1 MSKKSKIILICLAVV
16 IIVAA
21 AVAIPLVL
29 IKFNGNTKLATPTVE
44 VFESENLIVFEASQI
59 ENANEY
65 KFIIS
70 IPNDDGS
77 STTVEYSSKVNSL
90 TLDFLGNS
98 SSLKSSFDYA
108 GLYSV
113 QCYVTAED
121 PNNNSYKSS
130 PIVFERTLQLAAP
143 RLEKQGKN
151 FIWETVNHA
160 DSYQII
166 VSSNYETQ
174 IKTVNGVDD
183 VVQSISLSK
192 LKSEFALENDVLY
205 SITIVALS
213 ENENYLT
220 SLYSN
225 QLQFYIN

>member
-98 SSLKSSFDYA
+98 SGLKSSFDYA

-151 FIWETVNHA
+151 FIAEIA
-160 DSYQII
+160 
-166 VSSNYETQ
+166 
-174 IKTVNGVDD
+174 
-183 VVQSISLSK
+183 
-192 LKSEFALENDVLY
+192 
-205 SITIVALS
+205 
-213 ENENYLT
+213 
-220 SLYSN
+220 
-225 QLQFYIN
+225 